1 MNSYKLVSASV
12 IYMNICN
19 IRIHT
24 IYEFMQKK
32 ITHPFFSE
40 QVGLCTKFGLDIYEF
55 NYNINSYKLVSDMN
69 SFKI

>member
-1 MNSYKLVSASV
+1 
-12 IYMNICN
+12 
-19 IRIHT
+19 
-24 IYEFMQKK
+24 MQKK